1 MAGIPQQL
9 PPGALRNDCVNLLA
23 QSVQTS
29 HEFARVLLMSEWW
42 HWLALLAVCFGVL
55 AYVVGLYIR
64 DSVELSSGVSVS
76 LMIMRLVAFAAI
88 LFYFLDLEKR
98 SARRLVRPS
107 RALLL
112 VDTSQSMGLPAADA
126 NSKTTRIE
134 AVVQELQNG
143 TFVNQLRDRHDVV
156 VYRFDEGNQ
165 PIEIGVF
172 PRHQQDDDPRSEDA
186 AATVASLS
194 PATYLGW
201 TGCAFFF
208 IAIGAALWYL
218 VVGRRRGVPEPTHW
232 SLLISTVS
240 TIGGLVLFSVANLRH
255 PDTPLTTLLGLAP
268 PPQATANGAIS
279 PDLLPSVVIDWNQ
292 ELIPRGSQT
301 RLGDALRFLVNR
313 ERGGPIAGIVLFTDG
328 RSNAGHDAEL
338 AVLEARDAR
347 IPIFAVGLGS
357 NRQPQNV
364 RVANI
369 EAPQRVFPGDDFTIT
384 GYVQSFGF
392 AQRQLTVELRAGV
405 VAVAENQNRSQLI
418 DQQTIRLGADG
429 EVRTVEFSISP
440 NAQGQQ
446 EYTIRVLAPDQDVEP
461 RDNQQAA
468 VVEIVKRKHRVL
480 VIAGGPAREYRFL
493 RNMLYR
499 DPETY
504 LEVWLQSAQGDVA
517 QEADDILF
525 DFPEDEDHL
534 FNFDCIVAFDP
545 NWELLDERDVEQL
558 DRFVASKAGGLIVVS
573 GPVYTAEWTRY
584 RRGRDR
590 RIDTIKSLYPVQ
602 FYTQGSAN
610 LNLGRVGGEHPW
622 PLSFSVDGLQAEFL
636 WLEDNATLSEQTWAS
651 FEGVYGYY
659 RVKDPKPGAQVYAR
673 FSDPDTAI
681 DGQLPIYLA
690 GHFYGAGRVFFQA
703 SGEMWRVRSVDDSY
717 FEIYYTRLLRWA
729 SAGRM
734 LRDSN
739 RGLLLTDKDRCR
751 IGDHVMV
758 RAILQDAQHQ
768 PLAAN
773 QVNALLHSPDA
784 SQKPLALRR
793 VQDASQEGTFAAQF
807 TALQAGNYRIDLE
820 PVDNSTGDLMSREVR
835 VVAAQTETERPERN
849 DPGLS
854 LIAEQTGGKYYVGLA
869 AALHR
874 TANGL
879 PAISGLLERQDQTTY
894 LPGTPDRQFDRQ
906 LMVWLMVVLCGML
919 CFEWLL
925 RRLSRLA

>member
-1 MAGIPQQL
+1 M
-9 PPGALRNDCVNLLA
+9 
-23 QSVQTS
+23 
-29 HEFARVLLMSEWW
+29 
-42 HWLALLAVCFGVL
+42 
-55 AYVVGLYIR
+55 
-64 DSVELSSGVSVS
+64 
-76 LMIMRLVAFAAI
+76 
-88 LFYFLDLEKR
+88 
-98 SARRLVRPS
+98 
-107 RALLL
+107 
-112 VDTSQSMGLPAADA
+112 
-126 NSKTTRIE
+126 
-134 AVVQELQNG
+134 
-143 TFVNQLRDRHDVV
+143 
-156 VYRFDEGNQ
+156 
-165 PIEIGVF
+165 
-172 PRHQQDDDPRSEDA
+172 
-186 AATVASLS
+186 
-194 PATYLGW
+194 
-201 TGCAFFF
+201 
-208 IAIGAALWYL
+208 
-218 VVGRRRGVPEPTHW
+218 
-232 SLLISTVS
+232 
-240 TIGGLVLFSVANLRH
+240 
-255 PDTPLTTLLGLAP
+255 
-268 PPQATANGAIS
+268 
-279 PDLLPSVVIDWNQ
+279 
-292 ELIPRGSQT
+292 
-301 RLGDALRFLVNR
+301 
-313 ERGGPIAGIVLFTDG
+313 
-328 RSNAGHDAEL
+328 
-338 AVLEARDAR
+338 
-347 IPIFAVGLGS
+347 
-357 NRQPQNV
+357 
-364 RVANI
+364 
-369 EAPQRVFPGDDFTIT
+369 
-384 GYVQSFGF
+384 
-392 AQRQLTVELRAGV
+392 
-405 VAVAENQNRSQLI
+405 
-418 DQQTIRLGADG
+418 
-429 EVRTVEFSISP
+429 
-440 NAQGQQ
+440 
-446 EYTIRVLAPDQDVEP
+446 
-461 RDNQQAA
+461 
-468 VVEIVKRKHRVL
+468 
-480 VIAGGPAREYRFL
+480 
-493 RNMLYR
+493 
-499 DPETY
+499 
-504 LEVWLQSAQGDVA
+504 
-517 QEADDILF
+517 
-525 DFPEDEDHL
+525 
-534 FNFDCIVAFDP
+534 
-545 NWELLDERDVEQL
+545 
-558 DRFVASKAGGLIVVS
+558 
-573 GPVYTAEWTRY
+573 
-584 RRGRDR
+584 
-590 RIDTIKSLYPVQ
+590 
-602 FYTQGSAN
+602 
-610 LNLGRVGGEHPW
+610 
-622 PLSFSVDGLQAEFL
+622 
-636 WLEDNATLSEQTWAS
+636 SEQTWAS

>member
-1 MAGIPQQL
+1 MA
-9 PPGALRNDCVNLLA
+9 
-23 QSVQTS
+23 
-29 HEFARVLLMSEWW
+29 
-42 HWLALLAVCFGVL
+42 
-55 AYVVGLYIR
+55 
-64 DSVELSSGVSVS
+64 
-76 LMIMRLVAFAAI
+76 
-88 LFYFLDLEKR
+88 
-98 SARRLVRPS
+98 
-107 RALLL
+107 
-112 VDTSQSMGLPAADA
+112 
-126 NSKTTRIE
+126 
-134 AVVQELQNG
+134 
-143 TFVNQLRDRHDVV
+143 
-156 VYRFDEGNQ
+156 
-165 PIEIGVF
+165 
-172 PRHQQDDDPRSEDA
+172 
-186 AATVASLS
+186 
-194 PATYLGW
+194 
-201 TGCAFFF
+201 
-208 IAIGAALWYL
+208 
-218 VVGRRRGVPEPTHW
+218 
-232 SLLISTVS
+232 
-240 TIGGLVLFSVANLRH
+240 
-255 PDTPLTTLLGLAP
+255 
-268 PPQATANGAIS
+268 
-279 PDLLPSVVIDWNQ
+279 
-292 ELIPRGSQT
+292 
-301 RLGDALRFLVNR
+301 
-313 ERGGPIAGIVLFTDG
+313 
-328 RSNAGHDAEL
+328 
-338 AVLEARDAR
+338 
-347 IPIFAVGLGS
+347 
-357 NRQPQNV
+357 
-364 RVANI
+364 
-369 EAPQRVFPGDDFTIT
+369 
-384 GYVQSFGF
+384 
-392 AQRQLTVELRAGV
+392 
-405 VAVAENQNRSQLI
+405 
-418 DQQTIRLGADG
+418 
-429 EVRTVEFSISP
+429 
-440 NAQGQQ
+440 
-446 EYTIRVLAPDQDVEP
+446 
-461 RDNQQAA
+461 
-468 VVEIVKRKHRVL
+468 
-480 VIAGGPAREYRFL
+480 
-493 RNMLYR
+493 
-499 DPETY
+499 
-504 LEVWLQSAQGDVA
+504 
-517 QEADDILF
+517 
-525 DFPEDEDHL
+525 
-534 FNFDCIVAFDP
+534 
-545 NWELLDERDVEQL
+545 
-558 DRFVASKAGGLIVVS
+558 
-573 GPVYTAEWTRY
+573 